1 MTMLRV
7 GLTGGIGSGKSTVA
21 DLFARRGAAVIDTD
35 NVARQVVEPSQPA
48 LAEIVREFGD
58 DLLDASGRLD
68 RARMRDQVFDDPT
81 ARRRLESILHPRI
94 RAAVRA
100 QLATIAAPYCLIV
113 VPLLV
118 ETGFNELI
126 DRVLVVDVDEE
137 QQRERTSLRD
147 KISVAAVGKIMAT
160 QAARAQRIARADDII
175 VNNGTIADLEREV
188 DRLHASYLALGG
200 EPRHSR

>member
-1 MTMLRV
+1 MLRI

-21 DLFARRGAAVIDTD
+21 ELFARRGAPVIDTD
-35 NVARQVVEPSQPA
+35 NVARQVVEPGRPA
-48 LAEIVREFGD
+48 LDDIVREFGS
-58 DLLDASGRLD
+58 DLLDTNGHLD
-68 RARMRDQVFDDPT
+68 RARMRERVFNDPT

-94 RAAVRA
+94 RAAVRDQVA
-100 QLATIAAPYCLIV
+100 AIAAPYCLIV

-137 QQRERTSLRD
+137 QQRERTSRRD
-147 KISVAAVGKIMAT
+147 KVSAEAVGKIMAT
-160 QAARAQRIARADDII
+160 QATRAQRVAHADDVI

-188 DRLHASYLALGG
+188 GRLHASYLALSGK
-200 EPRHSR
+200 PRNLR